1 MNDNTYINILISTLS
16 IKNNLLDKI
25 IQITLLQEANLSATP
40 FSMAVFDET
49 LAEKATII
57 EQLNKLDE
65 GFEKVYDHVK
75 EEISDNRM
83 QYKDEILKLQELI
96 KQVTEK
102 SVKVQTE
109 ELRNKSKM
117 ELYFAN
123 SKKEIKNFKMSRQ
136 TVTSY
141 YKNMPNQHQGQ
152 SYFLDKK
159 K

>member
-1 MNDNTYINILISTLS
+1 M
-16 IKNNLLDKI
+16 KNSLLDKI

-40 FSMAVFDET
+40 FSMDVFDET
-49 LAEKATII
+49 LADKATII

-83 QYKDEILKLQELI
+83 QYKDEILMLQELI

-136 TVTSY
+136 TVTNY
-141 YKNMPNQHQGQ
+141 YKSMPNQHQGQ